1 MIRPSRCA
9 SAAAKVACGT
19 NAHGGRVASP
29 ARWLCLGLLLAL
41 CPVSPASAQWPSEVA
56 PGARVQVRLPEAEFQ
71 SSGRRGHLIRGRVA
85 RLAQDS
91 LYLAVTDSVGPLAIP
106 RGLIQRLDIS
116 RGRPSR
122 TTSAVIQG
130 LRLGLVV
137 ALLAGLVND
146 DDSGHSFGEA
156 ALIGGGV
163 GFAFGAVLGAL
174 RPEERWRRVRV
185 GVTVPASF

>member
-1 MIRPSRCA
+1 
-9 SAAAKVACGT
+9 
-19 NAHGGRVASP
+19 VASLG
-29 ARWLCLGLLLAL
+29 RWLSLGLLLVL
-41 CPVSPASAQWPSEVA
+41 CLMEPASAQWPSEVA

-71 SSGRRGHLIRGRVA
+71 SGGRRGHLIRGRVA

-116 RGRPSR
+116 RGVSR
-122 TTSAVIQG
+122 STSAVIQG
-130 LRLGLVV
+130 LRLGLAT

-163 GFAFGAVLGAL
+163 GFAFGAVLGAV

-185 GVTVPASF
+185 GVAVPGSF